1 MEHGALDT
9 LIALLDEYGISC
21 DERRASLLIRH
32 LDLVIE
38 KNKVMNLTRIT
49 DVSEALVLH
58 IVDSLLPLSCKDV
71 TLSSS
76 SSFVDMGTGAG
87 FPGMVLAILRPDLQ
101 ILLLDT
107 LQKRVQFLEE
117 TAALLGLNG
126 VRCLH
131 ARAEEAGKNAA
142 YREQFDLATARAV
155 ASMPVLT
162 EYCMPFVKL
171 GGLFAAMKGPAESAE
186 DARAAAEVM
195 GGDIPT
201 EICYTLEGVG
211 ERKLI
216 CIRKHTATPEKYP
229 RRSDKIRKEPIH

>member
-1 MEHGALDT
+1 MVTFEQAKTYMTSHGMILT
-9 LIALLDEYGISC
+9 Q
-21 DERRASLLIRH
+21 SLYRQLQCY
-32 LDLVIE
+32 LE
-38 KNKVMNLTRIT
+38 KLTQTNQYMNLTAIT
-49 DVSEALVLH
+49 EPSEVWMKHFLDSAMLLQKVPLALGASVVDV
-58 IVDSLLPLSCKDV
+58 
-71 TLSSS
+71 
-76 SSFVDMGTGAG
+76 GTGAG